1 MSDQPSLEW
10 TKDEL
15 LAEAQARGIEV
26 KDYWTKDQILEAL
39 QGGGTEP
46 AATEA
51 GVGVEPQVTTTS
63 TKDYLGVAL
72 VNATPGTSQATD
84 RLGRS
89 VVSGNK
95 DYMGRALV
103 P

>member
-1 MSDQPSLEW
+1 MSDYENM

-15 LAEAQARGIEV
+15 IAEAQEQGISPANASM
-26 KDYWTKDQILEAL
+26 TKAELVEALEAGP
-39 QGGGTEP
+39 QEEEEP
-46 AATEA
+46 EA
-51 GVGVEPQVTTTS
+51 GLRVTTTS

-72 VNATPGTSQATD
+72 VNPTPGTSQATD

-89 VVSGNK
+89 VVTGNK
-95 DYMGRALV
+95 DFLARNLV

>member
-1 MSDQPSLEW
+1 MSDYDDM

-15 LAEAQARGIEV
+15 LAEAKAQGVSASSSM
-26 KDYWTKDQILEAL
+26 TKAEIVEALEAPE
-39 QGGGTEP
+39 QQAG
-46 AATEA
+46 EA
-51 GVGVEPQVTTTS
+51 PDLMVTTTR
-63 TKDYLGVAL
+63 TKDYMGVPL

-89 VVSGNK
+89 VVAGDK
-95 DYMGRALV
+95 DYLGRALV